1 MVEVL
6 EGGLSAV
13 CGFSMAG
20 VRAGIKRRGLDLA
33 LLVSERGPVPAA
45 SAFTTNLIKGAP
57 ILVTMEHLKR
67 GGELAAVVANSG
79 CANSYTGERG
89 LRDAREMARLVAE
102 SLRVDLKEVAVV
114 STGLIGSYLPMR
126 KVRTGIRAALAKL
139 SSSRLASSRVA
150 RAIMTT
156 DTSPKEI
163 AVRIKLE
170 DGTLVRIAGVAK
182 GAGMIRPSL
191 KIATMMALICT
202 DAQIN
207 REALKASLQA
217 SVDQSFNMITVDNET
232 STNDSVLI
240 LANGLA
246 GNRAITPER
255 LDRDFQKGL
264 DFVLSE
270 LAKMIVRGGEGA
282 THLIEV
288 RVEKAKNEEEARKV
302 ALAVAGSNLV
312 KAAIFGRDP
321 NWGRVVAALGNSG
334 ASFNPARL
342 SLVLA
347 TDRERA
353 NLVERGK
360 PGSKRTLARASYL
373 MRAREIGLHIGLAA
387 GKASATAWGC
397 DLTPEYVRI
406 NSMYSTS

>member
-13 CGFSMAG
+13 RGFSMAG
-20 VRAGIKRRGLDLA
+20 VRAGIKRGGLDLA

-45 SAFTTNLIKGAP
+45 GAFTTNLVKGAP

-102 SLRVDLKEVAVV
+102 SLGVDLKKVAVV

-126 KVRTGIRAALAKL
+126 KVRAGIRAALAGL
-139 SSSRLASSRVA
+139 SSSRLASLKVA

-163 AVRIKLE
+163 AVRVKLE
-170 DGTLVRIAGVAK
+170 DGTPVRIAGVAK
-182 GAGMIRPSL
+182 GAGMIRPRL
-191 KIATMMALICT
+191 RVATMMALICT
-202 DAQIN
+202 DARIN

-217 SVDQSFNMITVDNET
+217 SVDRSFNMITVDNET
-232 STNDSVLI
+232 STNDSVLL

-255 LDRDFQKGL
+255 LDRNFQKGL

-288 RVEKAKNEEEARKV
+288 HVEKAKNEEEARKA

-312 KAAIFGRDP
+312 KAAIFGREP

-334 ASFNPARL
+334 ASFDPARL
-342 SLVLA
+342 SLVFA
-347 TDRERA
+347 TDRGRA

-360 PGSKRTLARASYL
+360 PGSKRTLARASDL
-373 MRAREIGLHIGLAA
+373 MLAREVGLHIDLAA

-406 NSMYSTS
+406 NSRYAT